1 MGIFGPN
8 GGSLLTA
15 LQAGHFYLR
24 PLRIIHGEAAE
35 KAVSVRQGLP
45 IAGSAAFTSC
55 QIIARDKGEVRTEE
69 VTVEAFYSWQRE
81 FGLEEES
88 KLQVLLHRLGRQRER
103 VAGSSFFEPVIMGIV
118 NATPDSF
125 SEHGQQKTTEQAITC
140 GRELFEA
147 GAKFI
152 DVGGESTRPG
162 AQHISTEVEQKRVIP
177 IVRGLVADGIPVSI
191 DTYHPETMLAAA
203 ENGALI
209 INDVTALTGYADS
222 ATVAAST
229 GVATILVHSAKSKII
244 GPLHARERIA
254 VDVYDYLENRIEAV
268 CASGVKRSKIIVDP
282 GLGFGK
288 TSGENLR
295 VLNWLSLYHGLGCP
309 VMVGASRKFG
319 RLAVGESPRMR
330 LAGSVAAAVYAVSQG
345 VQLIRA
351 HDVSETAQA
360 IGVWSAIHKTAV

>member
-1 MGIFGPN
+1 MGVLGPN
-8 GGSLLTA
+8 GESLLTA
-15 LQAGHFYLR
+15 LRAGHFYLR

-35 KAVSVRQGLP
+35 KALSVGQGLP

-55 QIIARDKGEVRTEE
+55 QIIIRNKGEIQAEE

-81 FGLEEES
+81 FGLKEES
-88 KLQVLLHRLGRQRER
+88 KLQVLLRRLGRQRGP
-103 VAGSSFFEPVIMGIV
+103 VAGSTLSDPVIMGVV

-125 SEHGQQKTTEQAITC
+125 SECGEQKTAEQAITC
-140 GRELFEA
+140 GRELFAA
-147 GAKFI
+147 GAELI

-162 AQHISTEVEQKRVIP
+162 AHHISAEVEQKRIIP
-177 IVRGLVADGIPVSI
+177 VVRGLVADGIPVSV
-191 DTYHPETMLAAA
+191 DTYHPETMLAAT

-222 ATVAAST
+222 AKVAAST
-229 GVATILVHSAKSKII
+229 GAAVILVHSAKSKIVEHCRA
-244 GPLHARERIA
+244 GGHIA
-254 VDVYDYLENRIEAV
+254 VDVYDYLEDQIEAA
-268 CASGVKRSKIIVDP
+268 CASGVKRSKIMVDP

-288 TSGENLR
+288 TSSENFK

-319 RLAVGESPRMR
+319 RLAVGEPPRMR
-330 LAGSVAAAVYAVSQG
+330 LAGSVTAAVHAVSQG

-351 HDVSETAQA
+351 HDVAETVQA
-360 IGVWSAIHKTAV
+360 LGVWRAIHKTTC